1 MGIYTNYVD
10 PYRASD
16 TNKGM
21 KSKTLK
27 EYEGRLC
34 KVKDLYA
41 IVDDIV
47 EIRNQMYKHL
57 NSQKA
62 YDDINQL
69 NEICEQLQ
77 AYHYHIDF
85 APLYEKK
92 VMREDIFHNDN
103 FQEFRK

>member
-1 MGIYTNYVD
+1 
-10 PYRASD
+10 
-16 TNKGM
+16 M

-69 NEICEQLQ
+69 NENELNE
-77 AYHYHIDF
+77 
-85 APLYEKK
+85 LEKLLLLDD
-92 VMREDIFHNDN
+92 EI
-103 FQEFRK
+103 